1 MLKFDKVVVK
11 LDLTVLKNV
20 DYKIGI
26 ERRAIGKTPAQI

>member
-11 LDLTVLKNV
+11 LDLTVLINV

-26 ERRAIGKTPAQI
+26 ERRAIGKTRAQI